1 MKFGYMLLGVPLR
14 YQSQVA
20 QRAEQR
26 GFESAWVPEHLVMP
40 ESMPASYPYTA
51 DGEPGITPSTPLF
64 DPWVEISYLAA
75 TTTKL
80 RFGTAVS
87 VLPLRHPLVTARA
100 LVTLDRLSGGRVIL
114 GAGSGWLK
122 DEYDAVGIPFNRRGK
137 LMDEIIPLL
146 RRLWTEEVIS
156 HDGSYYQIAPVRFE
170 PKPVQKPC
178 IPIEIGGHSPPALR
192 RVAELGDGWVEPG
205 SPDIDALGANIRRIH
220 EMRADAGRDHF
231 PFEVTVIAN
240 NIFNAP
246 ADVRRAEEIG
256 ITRIVVS
263 PLNSPYSPLGTL
275 KPQDY
280 VDFVERYAD
289 AVIDAI

>member
-14 YQSQVA
+14 VQAQCA

-26 GFESAWVPEHLVMP
+26 GFESAWVPEHLIMP
-40 ESMPASYPYTA
+40 EEMPASYPYTA
-51 DGEPGITPSTPLF
+51 DGKPGITPSTPLF
-64 DPWVEISYLAA
+64 DPWVEISYLSAV
-75 TTTKL
+75 TSTL
-80 RFGTAVS
+80 RFGTAVC

-100 LVTLDRLSGGRVIL
+100 LVTLDRLSRGRIIL

-122 DEYDAVGIPFNRRGK
+122 EEYDAVNIPFSQRGK

-146 RRLWTEEVIS
+146 RRLWTEEVIR
-156 HDGSYYQIAPVRFE
+156 HDGPYYQIPPVRFE
-170 PKPVQKPC
+170 PKPVQKPY

-192 RVAELGDGWVEPG
+192 RVAKLGDGWVEPG
-205 SPDIDALGANIRRIH
+205 SPDIDGLCATIRKIH
-220 EMRADAGRDHF
+220 QMRTEVGRDQL

-240 NIFNAP
+240 NIFNSP
-246 ADVRRAEEIG
+246 EDVQRAEEIG

-263 PLNSPYSPLGTL
+263 PLNNPYSPLGIL

-280 VDFVERYAD
+280 IDFVDRYAD
-289 AVIDAI
+289 AVIDKT

>member
-1 MKFGYMLLGVPLR
+1 MKFGYMLLGVPLKF
-14 YQSQVA
+14 QSQCA

-40 ESMPASYPYTA
+40 QEMPASYPYTA
-51 DGEPGITPSTPLF
+51 DGKPGITPMTPLF
-64 DPWVEISYLAA
+64 DPWVEISFLAA

-114 GAGSGWLK
+114 GAGSGWLAA
-122 DEYDAVGIPFNRRGK
+122 EYDAVGIPFNQRGK

-156 HDGSYYQIAPVRFE
+156 HEGPYYRFAPVRFE

-178 IPIEIGGHSPPALR
+178 IPIEIGGHSPAALR
-192 RVAELGDGWVEPG
+192 RVARLGDGWVEPG
-205 SPDIDALGANIRRIH
+205 SPDIDALAANIRSIH
-220 EMRADAGRDHF
+220 AMRAEEGRQDL
-231 PFEVTVIAN
+231 PFDVTVIAN
-240 NIFNAP
+240 NIFNTAE
-246 ADVRRAEEIG
+246 DVRRAGQLG

-280 VDFVERYAD
+280 LDFVDRYAD
-289 AVIDAI
+289 AVIDKA

>member
-1 MKFGYMLLGVPLR
+1 MKFGYMMLGVPLR
-14 YQSQVA
+14 YQAQCA

-40 ESMPASYPYTA
+40 EQMPAIYPYTA
-51 DGEPGITPSTPLF
+51 DGKPGITPQTPLF
-64 DPWVEISYLAA
+64 DPWVEISFLAA
-75 TTTKL
+75 HTSTL

-114 GAGSGWLK
+114 GAGAGWLK
-122 DEYDAVGIPFNRRGK
+122 DEFDAVNVPFKQRGK

-156 HDGSYYQIAPVRFE
+156 HDGPHYHIPPVRFE

-178 IPIEIGGHSPPALR
+178 IPIEIGGSSPPALR
-192 RVAELGDGWVEPG
+192 RVAALGDGWVEPG
-205 SPDIDALGANIRRIH
+205 SPDLDGLAENIRNIQ
-220 EMRADAGRDHF
+220 EMRKDAGREHL

-240 NIFNAP
+240 NIFNKP
-246 ADVRRAEEIG
+246 EDVRRASEIG

-263 PLNSPYSPLGTL
+263 PLNSPYSPLGKL
-275 KPQDY
+275 KPEDY
-280 VDFVERYAD
+280 IDFVDRYAD
-289 AVIDAI
+289 SVIDKL